1 MNHQQPLV
9 SVISPAYNH
18 EKFIA
23 DCIESVLAQTYSNWE
38 MIIIDD
44 GSTDSTY
51 SIACSYALRDT
62 RIRPFT
68 QDNIGIFRL
77 GESYNFALGK
87 STGKYV
93 AVLECDDV
101 WMPDKLQIQVEELE
115 KKSECILS
123 WGQAYLS
130 SIDLSY
136 NYYLAPRN
144 DTDEPLFYNKPAGI
158 FLKKFIYSTLIP
170 ALTLV
175 IRRDALIETGGFIQ
189 GFNLPLVDIPTT
201 LELLMKGE
209 FAYIPR
215 PLGKWRIYPNQVT
228 KTYTGQ
234 MTTSYY
240 ALILSFMERFP
251 GAFREHGLT
260 RKIIDDH
267 FRNRLVISYSR
278 SGRYKLIRRD
288 FKGARRDYI
297 HSITHYG
304 CAQPVWK
311 LRSAVGLFFSFLH
324 MDIEWLARLIG
335 NESYKK
341 GYTRPSPEK
350 RVENDK

>member
-1 MNHQQPLV
+1 MNFPQPLV
-9 SVISPAYNH
+9 SIISPTYNH
-18 EKFIA
+18 EKFIS

-51 SIACSYALRDT
+51 SIACSFAAKDN
-62 RIRPFT
+62 RIKTFT
-68 QDNIGIFRL
+68 QKNIGIFRL
-77 GESYNFALGK
+77 GESYNFALK
-87 STGKYV
+87 QCSGKYV

-101 WMPDKLQIQVEELE
+101 WMPEKLQIQIDDLE
-115 KKSECILS
+115 QKPQCILS

-144 DTDEPLFYNKPAGI
+144 DKDAELFYNKPPGV

-170 ALTLV
+170 ALTIV
-175 IRRDALIETGGFIQ
+175 IRRDVLLSTGGFIQ

-201 LELLMKGE
+201 LELLMRGE
-209 FAYIPR
+209 FTFIDK
-215 PLGKWRIYPNQVT
+215 PLGRWRIYPNQVT

-240 ALILSFMERFP
+240 ALIQSFMKRFP
-251 GAFREHGLT
+251 EAFIEHGLT
-260 RKIIDDH
+260 KEVIDDH
-267 FRNRLVISYSR
+267 FRNRLVVSYSR
-278 SGRYKLIRRD
+278 SGRYKLIRKD
-288 FKGARRDYI
+288 FKGARKDYL

-304 CAQPVWK
+304 FAQPVWK
-311 LRSAVGLFFSFLH
+311 LRSVVGMFFSFFR
-324 MDIEWLARLIG
+324 MDIEWLAKLIG
-335 NESYKK
+335 NESYKT
-341 GYTRPSPEK
+341 GYSNPVEK
-350 RVENDK
+350 DLNRK

>member
-1 MNHQQPLV
+1 MNTQQPLV
-9 SVISPAYNH
+9 SIISPAYNH

-23 DCIESVLAQTYSNWE
+23 DCIESVLAQTWSNWE

-51 SIACSYALRDT
+51 AIACKYSAQDS
-62 RIRPFT
+62 RIKAFT
-68 QDNIGIFRL
+68 QKNIGIFRL
-77 GESYNFALGK
+77 GESYNFALSHCNGN
-87 STGKYV
+87 YV

-101 WMPDKLQIQVEELE
+101 WFPEKLEIQVEDLE
-115 KKSECILS
+115 RKPQCVLS

-144 DTDEPLFYNKPAGI
+144 DKDADLFYNKPVGI

-170 ALTLV
+170 ALTIV
-175 IRRDALIETGGFIQ
+175 IRRETLLQTGGFIQ

-201 LELLMKGE
+201 LELLMRGE
-209 FAYIPR
+209 FTYIDK
-215 PLGKWRIYPNQVT
+215 PLGRWRIYPNQVT

-240 ALILSFMERFP
+240 ALIQSFMQRFP
-251 GAFREHGLT
+251 EAFKEHGLT
-260 RKIIDDH
+260 KAVIDDH

-278 SGRYKLIRRD
+278 SGRYKLIRKD
-288 FKGARRDYI
+288 FRGARKDYI

-304 CAQPVWK
+304 FKQPVWK
-311 LRSAVGLFFSFLH
+311 LRSVVGLFFSFFR
-324 MDIEWLARLIG
+324 MDIEWLAKLIG
-335 NESYKK
+335 NESYKT
-341 GYTRPSPEK
+341 GYANPGSKVAP
-350 RVENDK
+350 DK